1 MIHLFRSLAVWFL
14 IAALTVLAVPAERA
28 AACSCAGLTTQEAKD
43 FSDAVFRGT
52 VTEIKKPWM
61 SKGTGDLAKITLQV
75 EEVWKGSAV
84 QEIVVSSALSEA
96 SCGVEFR
103 EGESYLVFAKSDGGR
118 LTTTIC
124 NETKKVSIAS
134 QALKDLGPGQTDL
147 MPNELGET
155 GEQTEERKAAAPADD
170 VDLFMPLWAALG
182 VTALLGATLWVFG
195 RRGRV

>member
-43 FSDAVFRGT
+43 FSDEVFRGT

-124 NETKKVSIAS
+124 NETKKLSLAS
-134 QALKDLGPGQTDL
+134 QNLKDLGPGQTDL
-147 MPNELGET
+147 IPNELEET
-155 GEQTEERKAAAPADD
+155 DEQTEERKAAAPADD
-170 VDLFMPLWAALG
+170 VDLFTPLWAALG